1 MTSRRA
7 RERANA
13 RPWETPEHTGWP
25 PGMLQDDCRGL
36 SIWLAS
42 KPDAR
47 RLAREAAAA
56 IQEPVYSREWF
67 AKKASE
73 AKDRIDREW
82 SDSMKA
88 NSVYAAATLP
98 CVGHAYQPDDDQAT
112 GDASD
117 GCGDWDEGDEDE

>member
-1 MTSRRA
+1 MSRRA

-13 RPWETPEHTGWP
+13 RPWETPERTGWP

-47 RLAREAAAA
+47 MRAREAAAA
-56 IQEPVYSREWF
+56 IQE
-67 AKKASE
+67 
-73 AKDRIDREW
+73 
-82 SDSMKA
+82 
-88 NSVYAAATLP
+88 
-98 CVGHAYQPDDDQAT
+98 PDDDQAT

-117 GCGDWDEGDEDE
+117 GCGDGDEGEDEDAD

>member
-1 MTSRRA
+1 MASRRA
-7 RERANA
+7 RARANA
-13 RPWETPEHTGWP
+13 RPWE
-25 PGMLQDDCRGL
+25 
-36 SIWLAS
+36 
-42 KPDAR
+42 
-47 RLAREAAAA
+47 
-56 IQEPVYSREWF
+56 QEPVYSREWF

-98 CVGHAYQPDDDQAT
+98 SRQPLGELLERFKDSGPDFEVCGVDDDQAT

-117 GCGDWDEGDEDE
+117 GCGDGDDGDEDETSDLS